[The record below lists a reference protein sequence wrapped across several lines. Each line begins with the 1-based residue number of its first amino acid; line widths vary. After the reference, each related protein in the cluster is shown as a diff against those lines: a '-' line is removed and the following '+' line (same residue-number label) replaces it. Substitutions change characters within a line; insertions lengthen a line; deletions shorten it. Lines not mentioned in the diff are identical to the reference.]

1 MGASWPSWRSWEGA
15 VQMFSELVARN
26 SRRSRREN
34 GLFFTSL
41 LISIV
46 AFYIILSLS
55 HQDVMV
61 FLQRMESSA
70 VDRLL
75 SLVPVLYGLTLFILF
90 FLVYYANRF
99 QLARRR
105 HEFGVYLM
113 LGMQRRKLF
122 GMLLAEDLRSSLI
135 ALAIGLPAA
144 LLISEVI
151 SLVTARLVGLGI
163 MGHQFTLSLSAI
175 GWTAVGFLAI
185 KLLAS
190 LILSGKIVR
199 EEIGA
204 LLTETPEGTKKQ
216 RPAAVYA
223 AALVLGTAL
232 LAGAYTFAI
241 LGYAWSGLRYMAGTI
256 ALGVAGTLL
265 LFYGLR
271 VIIDRLARRGDRAGR
286 LRVFNFR
293 QVEETVIH
301 RSGALAICSLLI
313 LAALCCFGAGVA
325 TARSS
330 RAETHTLDYTFPTD
344 SEDSSAVRD
353 TLAAHG
359 LDSAFSD
366 LFEMRIGRV
375 RTSTD
380 YQNTVKFPALQ
391 RTIDAMPV
399 SDEQQQLQYMLEAV
413 GYPHLIAL
421 SSYNH
426 LLAAAGLPEL
436 TLADNEAAV
445 YCDSEVS
452 LASRTALIN
461 RLIAEGSSI
470 TIDGAPFTLRGQVQ
484 SVSVVT
490 DRSITMSFALIVPD
504 AVFDHYTQGDY
515 DVYLDGVLAP
525 DMTEGKSLMNAIADM
540 NALLDPLGLRYESYL
555 QNLGRELFYI
565 VAASY
570 LTIYLAIIFLV
581 VANTIIGVQFLM
593 GQQKAARRYR
603 TLVRLGAEHDTLCR
617 AALFRHPLYQRTER
631 HDGND
636 DCRRCYDFAAVCG
649 RMAVH
654 GGRQAVQQ
662 PVSAGADG
670 AGTRRITHTERGR
683 RDEAHRCRGGRG
695 AHARGAGGYAAPGGL
710 RRHGGHGLC
719 GRDRAAARARP
730 RSGAAGSES
739 AEKGRHDGAAHPA
752 ADRPG
757 DAAPCPCSC

>member
-1 MGASWPSWRSWEGA
+1 
-15 VQMFSELVARN
+15 MFSELVKRN

-41 LISIV
+41 LISII

-61 FLQRMESSA
+61 FLQRMESNA
-70 VDRLL
+70 VNRLL
-75 SLVPVLYGLTLFILF
+75 TLVPVLYVMTLCILF

-113 LGMQRRKLF
+113 LGMQRRTLF
-122 GMLLAEDLRSSLI
+122 GMLLAEDLRSSVI

-144 LLISEVI
+144 VLISELI

-163 MGHQFTLSLSAI
+163 VGHRFALSLPAI
-175 GWTAVGFLAI
+175 GWTAAGFLAI

-204 LLTETPEGTKKQ
+204 LLTETPEGTKRQ

-223 AALVLGTAL
+223 AALVLGAAL

-241 LGYAWSGLRYMAGTI
+241 RGYAWSSLRYMAGTL
-256 ALGVAGTLL
+256 ALGLSGTLL

-271 VIIDRLARRGDRAGR
+271 VIIDRLARRGDRAGK

-301 RSGALAICSLLI
+301 RSGTLTISSLLI

-344 SEDSSAVRD
+344 SKSADTVRE
-353 TLAAHG
+353 TLTAHG

-366 LFEMRIGRV
+366 IFEMRIGRV

-391 RTIDAMPV
+391 RTVDAMPV
-399 SDEQQQLQYMLEAV
+399 SDERQQLQYLLEAASN
-413 GYPHLIAL
+413 PHLIAL
-421 SSYNH
+421 SGYNR
-426 LLAAAGLPEL
+426 LLTTAGLPEL
-436 TLADNEAAV
+436 ALAPDEAAV

-452 LASRTALIN
+452 SAENTALLD
-461 RLIAEGSSI
+461 RLIADGAAV
-470 TIDGAPFTLRGQVQ
+470 TIDGAPFTLVGQVQ

-490 DRSITMSFALIVPD
+490 DRSITMLFALIVPD
-504 AVFDHYTQGDY
+504 AAFDHYTQGDY
-515 DVYLDGVLAP
+515 DVYLDAVLAP
-525 DMTEGKSLMNAIADM
+525 SVTEGKSLMNAIADM
-540 NALLDPLGLRYESYL
+540 NVLLNPLGLKYESYL

-581 VANTIIGVQFLM
+581 VANTVIGVQFLM

-617 AALFRHPLYQRTER
+617 AAKAQINWYFGLPV
-631 HDGND
+631 GV
-636 DCRRCYDFAAVCG
+636 AAVSSAFG
-649 RMAVH
+649 VRALFTGMLTA
-654 GGRQAVQQ
+654 QAQRGMTDLMIT
-662 PVSAGADG
+662 AGAMILLLCVVEWIYM
-670 AGTRRITHTERGR
+670 AAVKRSSSKYLLTLMAPER
-683 RDEAHRCRGGRG
+683 E
-695 AHARGAGGYAAPGGL
+695 
-710 RRHGGHGLC
+710 
-719 GRDRAAARARP
+719 
-730 RSGAAGSES
+730 E
-739 AEKGRHDGAAHPA
+739 
-752 ADRPG
+752 
-757 DAAPCPCSC
+757 

>member
-1 MGASWPSWRSWEGA
+1 
-15 VQMFSELVARN
+15 MFSELVARN

-61 FLQRMESSA
+61 FLQRMESNA
-70 VDRLL
+70 VNRLL
-75 SLVPVLYGLTLFILF
+75 LLVPVLYGLTLFILF

-163 MGHQFTLSLSAI
+163 VGHRFTLSLSAI

-223 AALVLGTAL
+223 AALVLGIAL
-232 LAGAYTFAI
+232 LAGAYTSAI
-241 LGYAWSGLRYMAGTI
+241 RGYAWSGLRYMAGTL

-271 VIIDRLARRGDRAGR
+271 VIIDRAGK

-330 RAETHTLDYTFPTD
+330 RAEAHTLDYTFPTD
-344 SEDSSAVRD
+344 SEDSGAVRD

-359 LDSAFSD
+359 LDGAFSD

-391 RTIDAMPV
+391 RTIDTMPV
-399 SDEQQQLQYMLEAV
+399 SDERQQLQYMLEAV

-436 TLADNEAAV
+436 TLADDEAAV

-470 TIDGAPFTLRGQVQ
+470 TIDGAPFTLVGQVQ

-525 DMTEGKSLMNAIADM
+525 SMTEGKSLMNAIADM
-540 NALLDPLGLRYESYL
+540 NALLDPLGLKYESYL

-617 AALFRHPLYQRTER
+617 AAKAQINWYFGLPV
-631 HDGND
+631 GV
-636 DCRRCYDFAAVCG
+636 AAVSSLFG
-649 RMAVH
+649 VRALFSGILSASAQSGMAEMMI
-654 GGRQAVQQ
+654 A
-662 PVSAGADG
+662 AGAMILLLCVVEWLYMAAVKRSSSRYLLG
-670 AGTRRITHTERGR
+670 LMAPER
-683 RDEAHRCRGGRG
+683 E
-695 AHARGAGGYAAPGGL
+695 
-710 RRHGGHGLC
+710 
-719 GRDRAAARARP
+719 
-730 RSGAAGSES
+730 E
-739 AEKGRHDGAAHPA
+739 
-752 ADRPG
+752 
-757 DAAPCPCSC
+757 

>member
-1 MGASWPSWRSWEGA
+1 
-15 VQMFSELVARN
+15 MFSELVEHN

-41 LISIV
+41 LISII

-61 FLQRMESSA
+61 FLQRMESNA
-70 VDRLL
+70 VNRLL
-75 SLVPVLYGLTLFILF
+75 TLVPVLYGLTLFILF

-113 LGMQRRKLF
+113 LGMQRRTLF
-122 GMLLAEDLRSSLI
+122 GMLLAEDLRSSVI

-144 LLISEVI
+144 VLISELI

-163 MGHQFTLSLSAI
+163 VGHRFALSLPAI
-175 GWTAVGFLAI
+175 GWTAAGFLAI

-204 LLTETPEGTKKQ
+204 LLTETPEGTKRQ

-223 AALVLGTAL
+223 AALVLGAAL

-241 LGYAWSGLRYMAGTI
+241 LGYAWSGLRYMAGTL
-256 ALGVAGTLL
+256 ALGLSGTLL

-271 VIIDRLARRGDRAGR
+271 VIIDRLARRGDRAGK

-301 RSGALAICSLLI
+301 RSGTLAISSLLI

-344 SEDSSAVRD
+344 SKSADAVRE
-353 TLAAHG
+353 TLTAHG

-366 LFEMRIGRV
+366 IFEMRIGRV

-399 SDEQQQLQYMLEAV
+399 SDERQQLQYLLEAASN
-413 GYPHLIAL
+413 PHLIAL
-421 SSYNH
+421 SGYNR
-426 LLAAAGLPEL
+426 LLDAAGLPEL

-452 LASRTALIN
+452 SAENTALLD
-461 RLIAEGSSI
+461 RLIAEGSAI
-470 TIDGAPFTLRGQVQ
+470 TIDGAPFTLVGQVQ

-490 DRSITMSFALIVPD
+490 DRSITMLFALIVPD
-504 AVFDHYTQGDY
+504 AAFEHYTQGDY
-515 DVYLDGVLAP
+515 DVYLDAVLAP
-525 DMTEGKSLMNAIADM
+525 SVTEGKSLMNAIADM
-540 NALLDPLGLRYESYL
+540 NVLLNPLGLKYESYL

-581 VANTIIGVQFLM
+581 VANTVIGVQFLM

-617 AALFRHPLYQRTER
+617 AAKAQINWYFGLPV
-631 HDGND
+631 GV
-636 DCRRCYDFAAVCG
+636 AAVSSAFG
-649 RMAVH
+649 VRALFTGMLTA
-654 GGRQAVQQ
+654 QAQRGMTDLMIT
-662 PVSAGADG
+662 AGAMILLLCVVEWIYM
-670 AGTRRITHTERGR
+670 AAVKRSSSKYLLTLMAPER
-683 RDEAHRCRGGRG
+683 E
-695 AHARGAGGYAAPGGL
+695 
-710 RRHGGHGLC
+710 
-719 GRDRAAARARP
+719 
-730 RSGAAGSES
+730 E
-739 AEKGRHDGAAHPA
+739 
-752 ADRPG
+752 
-757 DAAPCPCSC
+757 

>member
-1 MGASWPSWRSWEGA
+1 
-15 VQMFSELVARN
+15 MFSELVKRN

-34 GLFFTSL
+34 GLFFASL
-41 LISIV
+41 LIAII

-61 FLQRMESSA
+61 FLQRMESNA
-70 VDRLL
+70 VNRLL
-75 SLVPVLYGLTLFILF
+75 TLVPVLYGLTLFILF

-113 LGMQRRKLF
+113 LGMQRRTLF
-122 GMLLAEDLRSSLI
+122 GMLLAEDLRSSVI

-144 LLISEVI
+144 VLISELI

-163 MGHQFTLSLSAI
+163 VGHRFALSLPAI
-175 GWTAVGFLAI
+175 GWTAAGFLAI

-204 LLTETPEGTKKQ
+204 LLTETPEGTKRQ

-223 AALVLGTAL
+223 AALVLGAAL

-241 LGYAWSGLRYMAGTI
+241 RGYAWSSLRYMAGTL

-271 VIIDRLARRGDRAGR
+271 VIIDRLARRGDRAGK

-344 SEDSSAVRD
+344 SKSADAVRE
-353 TLAAHG
+353 TLTAHG

-366 LFEMRIGRV
+366 IFEMRIGRV

-399 SDEQQQLQYMLEAV
+399 SDERQQLQYLLEAASN
-413 GYPHLIAL
+413 PHLIAL
-421 SSYNH
+421 SGYNR
-426 LLAAAGLPEL
+426 LLDAAGLPEL

-452 LASRTALIN
+452 SAENTALLD
-461 RLIAEGSSI
+461 RLITDGATV
-470 TIDGAPFTLRGQVQ
+470 TIDGAPFTLTGQVQ

-490 DRSITMSFALIVPD
+490 DRSITMLFALIVPD
-504 AVFDHYTQGDY
+504 AAFEHYTQGDY
-515 DVYLDGVLAP
+515 DVYLDAVLAP
-525 DMTEGKSLMNAIADM
+525 SVTEGKSLMNAIADM
-540 NALLDPLGLRYESYL
+540 NVLLNPLGLKYESYL

-581 VANTIIGVQFLM
+581 VANTVIGVQFLM

-617 AALFRHPLYQRTER
+617 AAKAQINWYFGLPV
-631 HDGND
+631 GV
-636 DCRRCYDFAAVCG
+636 AAVSSAFG
-649 RMAVH
+649 VRALFTGMLTA
-654 GGRQAVQQ
+654 QAQRGMTDLMIT
-662 PVSAGADG
+662 AGAMILLLCVVEWIYM
-670 AGTRRITHTERGR
+670 AAVKRSSSKYLLTLMAPER
-683 RDEAHRCRGGRG
+683 E
-695 AHARGAGGYAAPGGL
+695 
-710 RRHGGHGLC
+710 
-719 GRDRAAARARP
+719 
-730 RSGAAGSES
+730 E
-739 AEKGRHDGAAHPA
+739 
-752 ADRPG
+752 
-757 DAAPCPCSC
+757 

>member
-1 MGASWPSWRSWEGA
+1 
-15 VQMFSELVARN
+15 MFSELVARN

-34 GLFFTSL
+34 GLFFASL

-55 HQDVMV
+55 HQDVIV
-61 FLQRMESSA
+61 FLKTMESDA
-70 VDRLL
+70 VNRLL
-75 SLVPVLYGLTLFILF
+75 TLVPALYAVTLCILF

-122 GMLLAEDLRSSLI
+122 GMLLAEDLHSSLI

-163 MGHQFTLSLSAI
+163 VGHRFTLSLSAI
-175 GWTAVGFLAI
+175 VWTAVGFLAI

-223 AALVLGTAL
+223 IALVLGIAL
-232 LAGAYTFAI
+232 LAAAYTLAI
-241 LGYAWSGLRYMAGTI
+241 RGLAWSALRYMALTI
-256 ALGVAGTLL
+256 VLGVAGTLL

-271 VIIDRLARRGDRAGR
+271 VIIDRLARRGDRSGK
-286 LRVFNFR
+286 LQVFNFR

-301 RSGALAICSLLI
+301 RSGTLAICSLLI

-330 RAETHTLDYTFPTD
+330 RAETHVLDYTFPTN
-344 SEDSSAVRD
+344 SQSADEVRQ
-353 TLAAHG
+353 TLTARG
-359 LDSAFSD
+359 LDGAFSD

-375 RTSTD
+375 RTTED
-380 YQNTVKFPALQ
+380 HDHGHAVRYEALE
-391 RTIDAMPV
+391 RAADTLPDA
-399 SDEQQQLQYMLEAV
+399 DERQQLQYMLEAV

-421 SSYNH
+421 SSYNR

-436 TLADNEAAV
+436 SLADDEAAV

-452 LASRTALIN
+452 TASHTSLLN
-461 RLIAEGSSI
+461 RLIAESSAI

-525 DMTEGKSLMNAIADM
+525 SMTEGKSLMNAIADM
-540 NALLDPLGLRYESYL
+540 NALLDPLGLKYESYL
-555 QNLGRELFYI
+555 QNFGRELFYI

-593 GQQKAARRYR
+593 GQQRAERRYR

-617 AALFRHPLYQRTER
+617 AAKTQINWYFGLPV
-631 HDGND
+631 GV
-636 DCRRCYDFAAVCG
+636 AAVSSVFG
-649 RMAVH
+649 VRALFTGMLTA
-654 GGRQAVQQ
+654 QAQRGMTEMMIA
-662 PVSAGADG
+662 AGAMILLLCVVEWLYMAAVKRSSSRYLLG
-670 AGTRRITHTERGR
+670 LMAPER
-683 RDEAHRCRGGRG
+683 E
-695 AHARGAGGYAAPGGL
+695 
-710 RRHGGHGLC
+710 
-719 GRDRAAARARP
+719 
-730 RSGAAGSES
+730 E
-739 AEKGRHDGAAHPA
+739 
-752 ADRPG
+752 
-757 DAAPCPCSC
+757 

>member
-1 MGASWPSWRSWEGA
+1 MGASWPSWRSWEGG
-15 VQMFSELVARN
+15 VRMFSELVARN

-41 LISIV
+41 VISII

-55 HQDVMV
+55 HQDVMM

-163 MGHQFTLSLSAI
+163 VGHQFTLSLSAI

-325 TARSS
+325 TARTS

-344 SEDSSAVRD
+344 SKSADTVRE
-353 TLAAHG
+353 TLTAHG

-391 RTIDAMPV
+391 RSIDAMPV
-399 SDEQQQLQYMLEAV
+399 SDEQQQLQYVLEAV
-413 GYPHLIAL
+413 GCPYLIAL
-421 SSYNH
+421 SSYNR
-426 LLAAAGLPEL
+426 LLTTAGLPEL

-452 LASRTALIN
+452 QASRTALIN

-525 DMTEGKSLMNAIADM
+525 SMTEGKSLMNAIADM
-540 NALLDPLGLRYESYL
+540 NALLDPLGLKYESYL

-617 AALFRHPLYQRTER
+617 AAKTQINWYFGLPV
-631 HDGND
+631 GV
-636 DCRRCYDFAAVCG
+636 AAVSSLFG
-649 RMAVH
+649 VRALFTGMLTV
-654 GGRQAVQQ
+654 QAQRGMTEMMIA
-662 PVSAGADG
+662 AGAMILLLCVVEWLYMAAVKRSSSRYLLG
-670 AGTRRITHTERGR
+670 LMAPER
-683 RDEAHRCRGGRG
+683 E
-695 AHARGAGGYAAPGGL
+695 
-710 RRHGGHGLC
+710 
-719 GRDRAAARARP
+719 
-730 RSGAAGSES
+730 E
-739 AEKGRHDGAAHPA
+739 
-752 ADRPG
+752 
-757 DAAPCPCSC
+757 

>member
-1 MGASWPSWRSWEGA
+1 
-15 VQMFSELVARN
+15 MFSELVKRN

-41 LISIV
+41 LIAII

-61 FLQRMESSA
+61 FLQRMESNA
-70 VDRLL
+70 VNRLL
-75 SLVPVLYGLTLFILF
+75 TLVPVLYGLTLFILF

-144 LLISEVI
+144 VLISEVI

-163 MGHQFTLSLSAI
+163 VGHRFALSLPAI

-223 AALVLGTAL
+223 AALVLGIAL
-232 LAGAYTFAI
+232 LAGAYTSAI
-241 LGYAWSGLRYMAGTI
+241 RGYAWSGLRYMAGTLT
-256 ALGVAGTLL
+256 LGVAGTLL

-271 VIIDRLARRGDRAGR
+271 VIIDRLARRGGAGR

-301 RSGALAICSLLI
+301 RSGTLAISSLLI
-313 LAALCCFGAGVA
+313 LAALCCFGVGVA

-344 SEDSSAVRD
+344 SKSAVEPVRRQRF
-353 TLAAHG
+353 AHG
-359 LDSAFSD
+359 VGAFSD
-366 LFEMRIGRV
+366 IFEMRIGRV

-391 RTIDAMPV
+391 RTIDAMPA
-399 SDEQQQLQYMLEAV
+399 SDERQQLQYLLEAV

-421 SSYNH
+421 SGYNR

-436 TLADNEAAV
+436 TLADDEAAV

-461 RLIAEGSSI
+461 RLIAEDSAI
-470 TIDGAPFTLRGQVQ
+470 TIDGAPFTLVGQVQ

-490 DRSITMSFALIVPD
+490 DRSITMLFALIVPD
-504 AVFDHYTQGDY
+504 AAFEHYTQGDY
-515 DVYLDGVLAP
+515 DVYLDAVLAP
-525 DMTEGKSLMNAIADM
+525 SMTEGKSLMNAIADM
-540 NALLDPLGLRYESYL
+540 NGQLDPLGLEYESYL

-593 GQQKAARRYR
+593 GQQRAARRYR

-617 AALFRHPLYQRTER
+617 AAKAQINWYFGLPV
-631 HDGND
+631 GV
-636 DCRRCYDFAAVCG
+636 AAVSSLFG
-649 RMAVH
+649 VRALFSGILSASAQSGMTEMMIA
-654 GGRQAVQQ
+654 
-662 PVSAGADG
+662 AGAMILLLCVVEWIYM
-670 AGTRRITHTERGR
+670 AAVKRSSSKYLLTLMAPER
-683 RDEAHRCRGGRG
+683 E
-695 AHARGAGGYAAPGGL
+695 
-710 RRHGGHGLC
+710 
-719 GRDRAAARARP
+719 
-730 RSGAAGSES
+730 E
-739 AEKGRHDGAAHPA
+739 
-752 ADRPG
+752 
-757 DAAPCPCSC
+757 

>member
-1 MGASWPSWRSWEGA
+1 
-15 VQMFSELVARN
+15 MFSELVARN

-41 LISIV
+41 VISII

-144 LLISEVI
+144 LLILEVI

-163 MGHQFTLSLSAI
+163 VGHRFTLSLSAI

-223 AALVLGTAL
+223 AALVLSIAL
-232 LAGAYTFAI
+232 LAAAYALAI
-241 LGYAWSGLRYMAGTI
+241 GGLAWSDLRCMAGTI

-271 VIIDRLARRGDRAGR
+271 VIIGWLARRGDRAGR

-330 RAETHTLDYTFPTD
+330 RAETHTLDPTD

-359 LDSAFSD
+359 LDGAFSD

-413 GYPHLIAL
+413 GYPYLIAL
-421 SSYNH
+421 SSYNR
-426 LLAAAGLPEL
+426 LLTTAGLPEL

-525 DMTEGKSLMNAIADM
+525 SMTEGKSLMNAIADM
-540 NALLDPLGLRYESYL
+540 NALLDPLGLKYESYL

-570 LTIYLAIIFLV
+570 LTIYLAVIFLV

-617 AALFRHPLYQRTER
+617 AAKTQINWYFGLPV
-631 HDGND
+631 GV
-636 DCRRCYDFAAVCG
+636 AAVSSVFG
-649 RMAVH
+649 VRALFSGILSTSAQSGMTEMMIA
-654 GGRQAVQQ
+654 
-662 PVSAGADG
+662 AGAMILLLCVVEWLYMAAVKRSSSRYLLG
-670 AGTRRITHTERGR
+670 LMAPER
-683 RDEAHRCRGGRG
+683 E
-695 AHARGAGGYAAPGGL
+695 
-710 RRHGGHGLC
+710 
-719 GRDRAAARARP
+719 
-730 RSGAAGSES
+730 E
-739 AEKGRHDGAAHPA
+739 
-752 ADRPG
+752 
-757 DAAPCPCSC
+757 

>member
-1 MGASWPSWRSWEGA
+1 
-15 VQMFSELVARN
+15 MFSELVKRN

-34 GLFFTSL
+34 GLFFASL
-41 LISIV
+41 LIAII

-55 HQDVMV
+55 HQDVIV
-61 FLQRMESSA
+61 FLKTMESDA
-70 VDRLL
+70 VNRLL
-75 SLVPVLYGLTLFILF
+75 TLVPVLYGLTLFILF

-99 QLARRR
+99 QLARR

-144 LLISEVI
+144 VLISELI

-163 MGHQFTLSLSAI
+163 VGHQFTLSLSAI

-199 EEIGA
+199 QEIGA

-223 AALVLGTAL
+223 AALVLGAAL

-241 LGYAWSGLRYMAGTI
+241 LGYAWSSLRYMANTI

-271 VIIDRLARRGDRAGR
+271 VIIDRLARRGDRAGK

-301 RSGALAICSLLI
+301 RSGTLAISSLLI

-330 RAETHTLDYTFPTD
+330 RAETHTLDYTFRSD
-344 SEDSSAVRD
+344 GQSLDDLRR
-353 TLAAHG
+353 TLAAGG

-366 LFEMRIGRV
+366 IFEMRIGRV

-391 RTIDAMPV
+391 RTIDAMPA
-399 SDEQQQLQYMLEAV
+399 SDEQQQLQYLLEAV

-421 SSYNH
+421 SSYNR
-426 LLAAAGLPEL
+426 LLDAAGLPEL
-436 TLADNEAAV
+436 TLAPDEAAV

-452 LASRTALIN
+452 SAENTALLD
-461 RLIAEGSSI
+461 RLITDGAAV
-470 TIDGAPFTLRGQVQ
+470 TIDGAPFTLTGQVQ

-490 DRSITMSFALIVPD
+490 DRSITISFALIVPD
-504 AVFDHYTQGDY
+504 AAFDRYTQGDY
-515 DVYLDGVLAP
+515 DVYLNAVLAP
-525 DMTEGKSLMNAIADM
+525 SATEGKSLMRAIADM
-540 NALLDPLGLRYESYL
+540 NEQLDPLGLEYESYL

-581 VANTIIGVQFLM
+581 VANTVIGVQFLM

-617 AALFRHPLYQRTER
+617 AAKAQINWYFGLPV
-631 HDGND
+631 GV
-636 DCRRCYDFAAVCG
+636 AAVSSLFG
-649 RMAVH
+649 VRALFSGILSASAQSGMTEMMIA
-654 GGRQAVQQ
+654 
-662 PVSAGADG
+662 AGAMILLLCVVEWIYM
-670 AGTRRITHTERGR
+670 AAVKRSSSKYLLTLMAPER
-683 RDEAHRCRGGRG
+683 E
-695 AHARGAGGYAAPGGL
+695 
-710 RRHGGHGLC
+710 
-719 GRDRAAARARP
+719 
-730 RSGAAGSES
+730 E
-739 AEKGRHDGAAHPA
+739 
-752 ADRPG
+752 
-757 DAAPCPCSC
+757 

>member
-1 MGASWPSWRSWEGA
+1 
-15 VQMFSELVARN
+15 MFSELVKRN

-34 GLFFTSL
+34 GLFFASL
-41 LISIV
+41 LIAII

-61 FLQRMESSA
+61 FLKTMESNA
-70 VDRLL
+70 VNRLL
-75 SLVPVLYGLTLFILF
+75 TLVPVLYVMTLCILF

-113 LGMQRRKLF
+113 LGMQRRTLF

-144 LLISEVI
+144 VLVSELI

-163 MGHQFTLSLSAI
+163 VGHRFALSLPAI

-204 LLTETPEGTKKQ
+204 LLTETPEGTKRQ

-223 AALVLGTAL
+223 AALVLGIAL

-241 LGYAWSGLRYMAGTI
+241 RGYAWSGLRYMAGTL

-271 VIIDRLARRGDRAGR
+271 VIIDRLARRGDRAGK

-301 RSGALAICSLLI
+301 RSGTLAISSLLI

-330 RAETHTLDYTFPTD
+330 RTETHTLDYTFRSDGQSPD
-344 SEDSSAVRD
+344 DLRR
-353 TLAAHG
+353 TLAAGG

-366 LFEMRIGRV
+366 IFEMRIGRV

-380 YQNTVKFPALQ
+380 YQNAVKFPALQ
-391 RTIDAMPV
+391 RTIDAMPA
-399 SDEQQQLQYMLEAV
+399 SDERQQLQYLLDTV

-436 TLADNEAAV
+436 TLASDEAAV

-452 LASRTALIN
+452 SAENTALLD
-461 RLIAEGSSI
+461 RLIA
-470 TIDGAPFTLRGQVQ
+470 DGAPFTLTGQVQ
-484 SVSVVT
+484 AVSVVT

-504 AVFDHYTQGDY
+504 AAFNHYTQGDY
-515 DVYLDGVLAP
+515 DVYLDAVLAP
-525 DMTEGKSLMNAIADM
+525 SVTEGKSLMRAIADM
-540 NALLDPLGLRYESYL
+540 NAQLNPLGLEYESYL

-581 VANTIIGVQFLM
+581 VANTVIGVQFLM

-617 AALFRHPLYQRTER
+617 AAKTQINWYFGLPV
-631 HDGND
+631 GV
-636 DCRRCYDFAAVCG
+636 AAVSSAFG
-649 RMAVH
+649 VRALFTGMLTA
-654 GGRQAVQQ
+654 QAQRGMTDLMIT
-662 PVSAGADG
+662 AGAMILLLCVVEWIYM
-670 AGTRRITHTERGR
+670 AAVKRSSSKYLLTLMAPER
-683 RDEAHRCRGGRG
+683 E
-695 AHARGAGGYAAPGGL
+695 
-710 RRHGGHGLC
+710 
-719 GRDRAAARARP
+719 
-730 RSGAAGSES
+730 E
-739 AEKGRHDGAAHPA
+739 
-752 ADRPG
+752 
-757 DAAPCPCSC
+757 

>member
-1 MGASWPSWRSWEGA
+1 
-15 VQMFSELVARN
+15 MFSELVARN

-75 SLVPVLYGLTLFILF
+75 SFILI

-163 MGHQFTLSLSAI
+163 MGHRFTLSLSAI
-175 GWTAVGFLAI
+175 GWTAVGFLLI

-223 AALVLGTAL
+223 AALVLGVAL

-241 LGYAWSGLRYMAGTI
+241 LGYAWSGLRYMAGTL

-271 VIIDRLARRGDRAGR
+271 VIIDRLARRGDRAGK
-286 LRVFNFR
+286 LQVFNFR

-344 SEDSSAVRD
+344 SEDSGAVRD

-359 LDSAFSD
+359 LDGAFSD

-375 RTSTD
+375 RTSAD

-413 GYPHLIAL
+413 GYPYLIAL
-421 SSYNH
+421 SSYNR
-426 LLAAAGLPEL
+426 LLTTAGLPEL
-436 TLADNEAAV
+436 TLADNETAV

-452 LASRTALIN
+452 LASCTALIN

-470 TIDGAPFTLRGQVQ
+470 TIDGAPFTLTGQ
-484 SVSVVT
+484 VSVVT

-515 DVYLDGVLAP
+515 DVYLDAVLAP

-540 NALLDPLGLRYESYL
+540 NALLDPLGLKYESYL

-603 TLVRLGAEHDTLCR
+603 TLVRLGAEHGTLCR
-617 AALFRHPLYQRTER
+617 AARAQINWYFGLPV
-631 HDGND
+631 GV
-636 DCRRCYDFAAVCG
+636 AAVSSLFG
-649 RMAVH
+649 VRALFSGILSTSAQNGMTEMMIA
-654 GGRQAVQQ
+654 
-662 PVSAGADG
+662 AGAMILLLCMVEWLYMAAVKRSSSRYLLG
-670 AGTRRITHTERGR
+670 LMAPER
-683 RDEAHRCRGGRG
+683 E
-695 AHARGAGGYAAPGGL
+695 
-710 RRHGGHGLC
+710 
-719 GRDRAAARARP
+719 
-730 RSGAAGSES
+730 E
-739 AEKGRHDGAAHPA
+739 
-752 ADRPG
+752 
-757 DAAPCPCSC
+757 

>member
-1 MGASWPSWRSWEGA
+1 
-15 VQMFSELVARN
+15 MFSELVARN

-144 LLISEVI
+144 VLISELI

-163 MGHQFTLSLSAI
+163 VGHQFTLSLSAI

-199 EEIGA
+199 QEIGA
-204 LLTETPEGTKKQ
+204 LLTQAPEGTKKQ

-223 AALVLGTAL
+223 AALVLGIAL
-232 LAGAYTFAI
+232 LAAAYALAI
-241 LGYAWSGLRYMAGTI
+241 GGLAWSDLRCMAGTI

-271 VIIDRLARRGDRAGR
+271 FGIGWLARRGGAGR

-301 RSGALAICSLLI
+301 RSGTLAISSLLI

-359 LDSAFSD
+359 LDGAFSD

-399 SDEQQQLQYMLEAV
+399 SDERQQLQYLLETV
-413 GYPHLIAL
+413 SYPHLIAL
-421 SSYNH
+421 SSYNR
-426 LLAAAGLPEL
+426 LLDAAGLPEL

-452 LASRTALIN
+452 SAENTALLD

-470 TIDGAPFTLRGQVQ
+470 TIDGAPFTLTGQVQ

-525 DMTEGKSLMNAIADM
+525 DMTKGKSLMNAIEDM
-540 NALLDPLGLRYESYL
+540 NALLDPLGLKYESYL

-617 AALFRHPLYQRTER
+617 AAKVQINWYFGLPV
-631 HDGND
+631 GV
-636 DCRRCYDFAAVCG
+636 AAVSSLFG
-649 RMAVH
+649 VRALFSGILSASAQNGMTEMMIA
-654 GGRQAVQQ
+654 
-662 PVSAGADG
+662 AGAMILLLCVVEWLYMAAVKRSSSRYLLG
-670 AGTRRITHTERGR
+670 LMAPER
-683 RDEAHRCRGGRG
+683 E
-695 AHARGAGGYAAPGGL
+695 
-710 RRHGGHGLC
+710 
-719 GRDRAAARARP
+719 
-730 RSGAAGSES
+730 E
-739 AEKGRHDGAAHPA
+739 
-752 ADRPG
+752 
-757 DAAPCPCSC
+757 

>member
-1 MGASWPSWRSWEGA
+1 
-15 VQMFSELVARN
+15 MFSELVKRN

-34 GLFFTSL
+34 GLFFASL
-41 LISIV
+41 LIAII

-55 HQDVMV
+55 HQDVIV
-61 FLQRMESSA
+61 FLKTMESDA
-70 VDRLL
+70 VNRLL
-75 SLVPVLYGLTLFILF
+75 TLVPVLYGLTLFILF

-144 LLISEVI
+144 VLISELI

-163 MGHQFTLSLSAI
+163 VGHQFTLSLSAI

-199 EEIGA
+199 QEIGA

-223 AALVLGTAL
+223 AALVLGAAL

-241 LGYAWSGLRYMAGTI
+241 LGYAWSSLRYMANTI

-271 VIIDRLARRGDRAGR
+271 VIIDRLARRGDRAGK

-301 RSGALAICSLLI
+301 RSGTLAISSLLI
-313 LAALCCFGAGVA
+313 LAALCCFGVGVA

-330 RAETHTLDYTFPTD
+330 RAETHTLDYTFRSD
-344 SEDSSAVRD
+344 GQSLDDLRR
-353 TLAAHG
+353 TLAAGG

-366 LFEMRIGRV
+366 IFEMRIGRV

-391 RTIDAMPV
+391 RTIDAMPA
-399 SDEQQQLQYMLEAV
+399 SDEQQQLQYLLEAV

-421 SSYNH
+421 SSYNR
-426 LLAAAGLPEL
+426 LLDAAGLPEL
-436 TLADNEAAV
+436 TLAPDEAAV

-452 LASRTALIN
+452 SAENTALLD
-461 RLIAEGSSI
+461 RLITDGAAV
-470 TIDGAPFTLRGQVQ
+470 TIDGAPFTLTGQVQ

-490 DRSITMSFALIVPD
+490 DRSITISFALIVPD
-504 AVFDHYTQGDY
+504 AAFDRYTQGDY
-515 DVYLDGVLAP
+515 DVYLNAVLAP
-525 DMTEGKSLMNAIADM
+525 SATEGKSLMRAIADM
-540 NALLDPLGLRYESYL
+540 NEQLDPLGLEYESYL

-581 VANTIIGVQFLM
+581 VANTVIGVQFLM

-617 AALFRHPLYQRTER
+617 AAKAQINWYFGLPV
-631 HDGND
+631 GV
-636 DCRRCYDFAAVCG
+636 AAVSSLFG
-649 RMAVH
+649 VRALFSGILSASAQSGMTEMMIA
-654 GGRQAVQQ
+654 
-662 PVSAGADG
+662 AGAMILLLCVVEWIYM
-670 AGTRRITHTERGR
+670 AAVKRSSSKYLLTLMAPER
-683 RDEAHRCRGGRG
+683 E
-695 AHARGAGGYAAPGGL
+695 
-710 RRHGGHGLC
+710 
-719 GRDRAAARARP
+719 
-730 RSGAAGSES
+730 E
-739 AEKGRHDGAAHPA
+739 
-752 ADRPG
+752 
-757 DAAPCPCSC
+757 

>member
-1 MGASWPSWRSWEGA
+1 
-15 VQMFSELVARN
+15 MFSELVKRN

-41 LISIV
+41 LISII

-61 FLQRMESSA
+61 FLQRMESDA
-70 VDRLL
+70 VNRLL
-75 SLVPVLYGLTLFILF
+75 TLVPVLYGLTLFILF

-113 LGMQRRKLF
+113 LGMQRRTLF
-122 GMLLAEDLRSSLI
+122 GMLLAEDLRSSVI

-163 MGHQFTLSLSAI
+163 VGHRFALSLPAI
-175 GWTAVGFLAI
+175 GWTAAGFLAI

-204 LLTETPEGTKKQ
+204 LLTETPEGTKRQ
-216 RPAAVYA
+216 RPAAVY
-223 AALVLGTAL
+223 VLGIAL

-241 LGYAWSGLRYMAGTI
+241 RGYAWSGLRYMAGTL
-256 ALGVAGTLL
+256 ALGLSGTLL

-271 VIIDRLARRGDRAGR
+271 VIIDRLARRGDRAGK

-344 SEDSSAVRD
+344 SKSADAVRE
-353 TLAAHG
+353 TLTAHG

-366 LFEMRIGRV
+366 IFEMRIGRV

-391 RTIDAMPV
+391 RTIDAMPA
-399 SDEQQQLQYMLEAV
+399 SDERQQLQYLLEAASN
-413 GYPHLIAL
+413 PHLIAL
-421 SSYNH
+421 SGYNR
-426 LLAAAGLPEL
+426 LLTTAGLPEL

-452 LASRTALIN
+452 SAENTALLD
-461 RLIAEGSSI
+461 RLIAEDSAI
-470 TIDGAPFTLRGQVQ
+470 TIDGAPFTLVGQVQ

-504 AVFDHYTQGDY
+504 AAFDHYTQGDY
-515 DVYLDGVLAP
+515 DVYLDAVLAP
-525 DMTEGKSLMNAIADM
+525 SVTEGKRLMNAIADM
-540 NALLDPLGLRYESYL
+540 NVLLNPLGLKYESYL

-581 VANTIIGVQFLM
+581 VANTVIGVQFLM

-617 AALFRHPLYQRTER
+617 AAKAQINWYFGLPV
-631 HDGND
+631 GV
-636 DCRRCYDFAAVCG
+636 AAVSSAFG
-649 RMAVH
+649 VRALFTGMLTA
-654 GGRQAVQQ
+654 QAQRGMTDLMIT
-662 PVSAGADG
+662 AGAMILLLCVVEWIYM
-670 AGTRRITHTERGR
+670 AAVKRSSSKYLLTLMAPER
-683 RDEAHRCRGGRG
+683 E
-695 AHARGAGGYAAPGGL
+695 
-710 RRHGGHGLC
+710 
-719 GRDRAAARARP
+719 
-730 RSGAAGSES
+730 E
-739 AEKGRHDGAAHPA
+739 
-752 ADRPG
+752 
-757 DAAPCPCSC
+757 

>member
-1 MGASWPSWRSWEGA
+1 
-15 VQMFSELVARN
+15 MFSELVKRN

-34 GLFFTSL
+34 GLFFASL
-41 LISIV
+41 LIAII

-55 HQDVMV
+55 HQDVIV
-61 FLQRMESSA
+61 FLKTMESDA
-70 VDRLL
+70 VNRLL
-75 SLVPVLYGLTLFILF
+75 TLVPVLYGLTLFILF

-135 ALAIGLPAA
+135 ALVIGLPAA
-144 LLISEVI
+144 VLISEVI

-163 MGHQFTLSLSAI
+163 VGHQFTLSLSAI

-199 EEIGA
+199 QEIGA

-223 AALVLGTAL
+223 AALVLGAAL

-241 LGYAWSGLRYMAGTI
+241 RGYAWSSLRYMAGTI

-271 VIIDRLARRGDRAGR
+271 VIIDRLARRGDRAGK

-301 RSGALAICSLLI
+301 RSGTLAISSLLI

-330 RAETHTLDYTFPTD
+330 RAETHTLDYTFRSD
-344 SEDSSAVRD
+344 GQSLDDLRR
-353 TLAAHG
+353 TLAAGG

-366 LFEMRIGRV
+366 IFEMRIGRV
-375 RTSTD
+375 RTSMD
-380 YQNTVKFPALQ
+380 YQNTVKSPALQ
-391 RTIDAMPV
+391 RTVDALPA
-399 SDEQQQLQYMLEAV
+399 SDERQQLQYLLETV
-413 GYPHLIAL
+413 SYPHLIAL
-421 SSYNH
+421 SSYNR
-426 LLAAAGLPEL
+426 LLTAAGLPEL

-452 LASRTALIN
+452 SAENTALLD
-461 RLIAEGSSI
+461 RLITDGAAV
-470 TIDGAPFTLRGQVQ
+470 TIDGAPFTLTGQVQ

-490 DRSITMSFALIVPD
+490 DRSITISFALIVPD
-504 AVFDHYTQGDY
+504 AAFDHYTQGDY
-515 DVYLDGVLAP
+515 DVYLNAVLAP
-525 DMTEGKSLMNAIADM
+525 SATEGKSLMRAIADM
-540 NALLDPLGLRYESYL
+540 NGQLDPLGLEYESYL

-581 VANTIIGVQFLM
+581 VANTVIGVQFLM

-617 AALFRHPLYQRTER
+617 AAKTQINWYFGLPV
-631 HDGND
+631 GV
-636 DCRRCYDFAAVCG
+636 AAVSSVFG
-649 RMAVH
+649 VRALFTGMLTA
-654 GGRQAVQQ
+654 QAQRGMTDLMIT
-662 PVSAGADG
+662 AGAMILLLCVVEWIYM
-670 AGTRRITHTERGR
+670 AAVKRSSSKYLLTLMAPER
-683 RDEAHRCRGGRG
+683 E
-695 AHARGAGGYAAPGGL
+695 
-710 RRHGGHGLC
+710 
-719 GRDRAAARARP
+719 
-730 RSGAAGSES
+730 E
-739 AEKGRHDGAAHPA
+739 
-752 ADRPG
+752 
-757 DAAPCPCSC
+757 

>member
-1 MGASWPSWRSWEGA
+1 
-15 VQMFSELVARN
+15 MFSELVKRN

-41 LISIV
+41 LIAII

-61 FLQRMESSA
+61 FLKTMESDA
-70 VDRLL
+70 VNRLL
-75 SLVPVLYGLTLFILF
+75 TLVPALYVMTLCILF

-113 LGMQRRKLF
+113 LGMQRRTLF
-122 GMLLAEDLRSSLI
+122 GMLLAEDLRSSVI

-144 LLISEVI
+144 VLISELI

-163 MGHQFTLSLSAI
+163 VGHRFALSLPAI
-175 GWTAVGFLAI
+175 GWTAAGFLAI

-204 LLTETPEGTKKQ
+204 LLTETPEGTKRQ

-223 AALVLGTAL
+223 AALVLGAAL

-241 LGYAWSGLRYMAGTI
+241 RGYAWSSLRYMAGTL
-256 ALGVAGTLL
+256 ALGLSGTLL

-271 VIIDRLARRGDRAGR
+271 VIIDRLARRGDRAGK

-301 RSGALAICSLLI
+301 RSGTLAISSLLI

-330 RAETHTLDYTFPTD
+330 RAETHTLDYTFPTN
-344 SEDSSAVRD
+344 SQSADEVRQ
-353 TLAAHG
+353 TLAARG
-359 LDSAFSD
+359 LDGAFSD

-391 RTIDAMPV
+391 RTVDALPV
-399 SDEQQQLQYMLEAV
+399 SDERQQLQYLLEAASN
-413 GYPHLIAL
+413 PHLIAL
-421 SSYNH
+421 SGYNR
-426 LLAAAGLPEL
+426 LLTAAGLPEL
-436 TLADNEAAV
+436 TLASDEAAV

-452 LASRTALIN
+452 SAENTALLD
-461 RLIAEGSSI
+461 RLITDGAAI

-484 SVSVVT
+484 AVSVVT
-490 DRSITMSFALIVPD
+490 DRSITMLFALIVPD
-504 AVFDHYTQGDY
+504 AAFEHYTQGDY

-525 DMTEGKSLMNAIADM
+525 SMTEGKSLMNAIADM
-540 NALLDPLGLRYESYL
+540 NALLNPLGLKYESYL

-617 AALFRHPLYQRTER
+617 AAKTQINWYFGLPV
-631 HDGND
+631 GV
-636 DCRRCYDFAAVCG
+636 AAVSSAFG
-649 RMAVH
+649 VRALFTGMLTA
-654 GGRQAVQQ
+654 QAQR
-662 PVSAGADG
+662 GMTDLMIT
-670 AGTRRITHTERGR
+670 AGTMILLLCVVEWIYMAAVKRSSSKYLLTLMAPER
-683 RDEAHRCRGGRG
+683 E
-695 AHARGAGGYAAPGGL
+695 
-710 RRHGGHGLC
+710 
-719 GRDRAAARARP
+719 
-730 RSGAAGSES
+730 E
-739 AEKGRHDGAAHPA
+739 
-752 ADRPG
+752 
-757 DAAPCPCSC
+757 

>member
-1 MGASWPSWRSWEGA
+1 
-15 VQMFSELVARN
+15 MFSELVKRN

-34 GLFFTSL
+34 GLFFASL
-41 LISIV
+41 LIAII

-55 HQDVMV
+55 HQDVIV
-61 FLQRMESSA
+61 FLKTMESDA
-70 VDRLL
+70 VNRLL
-75 SLVPVLYGLTLFILF
+75 TLVPVLYGLTLFILF

-105 HEFGVYLM
+105 HEFGVYFM

-144 LLISEVI
+144 VLISELI

-163 MGHQFTLSLSAI
+163 VGHQFTLSLSAI

-199 EEIGA
+199 QEIGA

-223 AALVLGTAL
+223 AALVLGAAL

-241 LGYAWSGLRYMAGTI
+241 LGYAWSSLRYMANTI

-271 VIIDRLARRGDRAGR
+271 VIIDRLARRGDRAGK

-301 RSGALAICSLLI
+301 RSGTLAISSLLI

-330 RAETHTLDYTFPTD
+330 RAETHTLDYTFRSD
-344 SEDSSAVRD
+344 GQSLDDLRR
-353 TLAAHG
+353 TLAAGG

-366 LFEMRIGRV
+366 IFEMRIGRV

-391 RTIDAMPV
+391 RTIDAMPA
-399 SDEQQQLQYMLEAV
+399 SDEQQQLQYLLEAV

-421 SSYNH
+421 SSYNR
-426 LLAAAGLPEL
+426 LLDAAGLPEL
-436 TLADNEAAV
+436 TLAPDEAAV

-452 LASRTALIN
+452 SAENTALLD
-461 RLIAEGSSI
+461 RLITDGAAV
-470 TIDGAPFTLRGQVQ
+470 TIDGAPFTLTGQVQ

-490 DRSITMSFALIVPD
+490 DRSITISFALIVPD
-504 AVFDHYTQGDY
+504 AAFDRYTQGDY
-515 DVYLDGVLAP
+515 DVYLNAVLAP
-525 DMTEGKSLMNAIADM
+525 SATEGKSLMRAIADM
-540 NALLDPLGLRYESYL
+540 NEQLDPLGLEYESYL
-555 QNLGRELFYI
+555 QSLGRELFYI

-581 VANTIIGVQFLM
+581 VANTVIGVQFLM

-617 AALFRHPLYQRTER
+617 AAKAQINWYFGLPV
-631 HDGND
+631 GV
-636 DCRRCYDFAAVCG
+636 AAVSSLFG
-649 RMAVH
+649 VRALFSGILSASAQSGMTEMMIA
-654 GGRQAVQQ
+654 
-662 PVSAGADG
+662 AGAMILLLCVVEWIYM
-670 AGTRRITHTERGR
+670 AAVKRSSSKYLLTLMAPER
-683 RDEAHRCRGGRG
+683 E
-695 AHARGAGGYAAPGGL
+695 
-710 RRHGGHGLC
+710 
-719 GRDRAAARARP
+719 
-730 RSGAAGSES
+730 E
-739 AEKGRHDGAAHPA
+739 
-752 ADRPG
+752 
-757 DAAPCPCSC
+757 

>member
-1 MGASWPSWRSWEGA
+1 
-15 VQMFSELVARN
+15 MFSELVKRN

-41 LISIV
+41 LISII

-61 FLQRMESSA
+61 FLQRMESDA
-70 VDRLL
+70 VNRLL
-75 SLVPVLYGLTLFILF
+75 TLVPVLYGLTLFILF

-144 LLISEVI
+144 VLISEVI

-163 MGHQFTLSLSAI
+163 VGHRFALSLPAI

-216 RPAAVYA
+216 RPAVVYA
-223 AALVLGTAL
+223 
-232 LAGAYTFAI
+232 
-241 LGYAWSGLRYMAGTI
+241 
-256 ALGVAGTLL
+256 LL

-271 VIIDRLARRGDRAGR
+271 VIIDRLALRGGAGR

-301 RSGALAICSLLI
+301 RSGTLAISSLLI

-344 SEDSSAVRD
+344 SKSADAVRE
-353 TLAAHG
+353 TLTAHG

-380 YQNTVKFPALQ
+380 YQNTVEFPALQ

-399 SDEQQQLQYMLEAV
+399 SDERQQLQYMLEAV

-421 SSYNH
+421 SGYNR

-436 TLADNEAAV
+436 TLAPDEAAV

-452 LASRTALIN
+452 SAENTALLD
-461 RLIAEGSSI
+461 RLITDGAAV
-470 TIDGAPFTLRGQVQ
+470 TIDGAPFTLTGQVQ

-490 DRSITMSFALIVPD
+490 DRSITISFALIVPD

-515 DVYLDGVLAP
+515 DIYLDAVLAP
-525 DMTEGKSLMNAIADM
+525 SVTEGKSLMRAIADM
-540 NALLDPLGLRYESYL
+540 NEQLDPLGLEYESYL

-617 AALFRHPLYQRTER
+617 AAKAQINWYFGLPV
-631 HDGND
+631 GV
-636 DCRRCYDFAAVCG
+636 AAVSSLFG
-649 RMAVH
+649 VRALFSGILSASAQSGMTEMMIT
-654 GGRQAVQQ
+654 
-662 PVSAGADG
+662 AGAMILLLCVVEWIYM
-670 AGTRRITHTERGR
+670 AAVKRSSSKYLLTLMAPER
-683 RDEAHRCRGGRG
+683 E
-695 AHARGAGGYAAPGGL
+695 
-710 RRHGGHGLC
+710 
-719 GRDRAAARARP
+719 
-730 RSGAAGSES
+730 E
-739 AEKGRHDGAAHPA
+739 
-752 ADRPG
+752 
-757 DAAPCPCSC
+757 

>member
-1 MGASWPSWRSWEGA
+1 
-15 VQMFSELVARN
+15 MFSELVARN

-70 VDRLL
+70 VDHLL

-163 MGHQFTLSLSAI
+163 VGHQFTLSLSAI

-223 AALVLGTAL
+223 AALVLGIAL
-232 LAGAYTFAI
+232 LAAAYALAI
-241 LGYAWSGLRYMAGTI
+241 GGRAWSDMRYMVGTL

-271 VIIDRLARRGDRAGR
+271 VIIDRLARRGDRVGK

-359 LDSAFSD
+359 LDGAFSD

-399 SDEQQQLQYMLEAV
+399 SDEQQQQLQYMLEAV
-413 GYPHLIAL
+413 GYPYLIAL
-421 SSYNH
+421 SSYNR
-426 LLAAAGLPEL
+426 LLTTAGLPEL

-452 LASRTALIN
+452 LANCTALIN
-461 RLIAEGSSI
+461 RLIAEGSAV

-603 TLVRLGAEHDTLCR
+603 TLVRLGAEHGTLCR
-617 AALFRHPLYQRTER
+617 AAKVQINWYFGLPV
-631 HDGND
+631 GV
-636 DCRRCYDFAAVCG
+636 AAVSSLFG
-649 RMAVH
+649 VRALFTGMLTA
-654 GGRQAVQQ
+654 QAQRGMTDLMIT
-662 PVSAGADG
+662 AGAMILLLCVVEWLYMAAVKRSSSRYLLG
-670 AGTRRITHTERGR
+670 LMAPER
-683 RDEAHRCRGGRG
+683 E
-695 AHARGAGGYAAPGGL
+695 
-710 RRHGGHGLC
+710 
-719 GRDRAAARARP
+719 
-730 RSGAAGSES
+730 E
-739 AEKGRHDGAAHPA
+739 
-752 ADRPG
+752 
-757 DAAPCPCSC
+757 

>member
-1 MGASWPSWRSWEGA
+1 
-15 VQMFSELVARN
+15 MFSELVKRN

-34 GLFFTSL
+34 GLFFASL
-41 LISIV
+41 LIAII

-55 HQDVMV
+55 HQDVIV
-61 FLQRMESSA
+61 FLKTMESDA
-70 VDRLL
+70 VNRLL
-75 SLVPVLYGLTLFILF
+75 TLVPALYVMTLCILF

-105 HEFGVYLM
+105 HEFGVYLT
-113 LGMQRRKLF
+113 LGMQRRTLF
-122 GMLLAEDLRSSLI
+122 GMLLAEDLRSSVI

-144 LLISEVI
+144 VLISELI

-163 MGHQFTLSLSAI
+163 VGHQFTLSLSAI
-175 GWTAVGFLAI
+175 GWTAAGFLAI

-199 EEIGA
+199 QEIGA
-204 LLTETPEGTKKQ
+204 LLTETPEGTKRQ

-223 AALVLGTAL
+223 AALVLGAAL

-241 LGYAWSGLRYMAGTI
+241 RGYAWSGLCYMAGTL
-256 ALGVAGTLL
+256 ALGLSGTLL

-271 VIIDRLARRGDRAGR
+271 VIIDRLARRGDRAGK

-301 RSGALAICSLLI
+301 RSGTLAISSLLI

-330 RAETHTLDYTFPTD
+330 RAETHTLDYTFRSDGQSPD
-344 SEDSSAVRD
+344 DLRR
-353 TLAAHG
+353 TLAAGG

-366 LFEMRIGRV
+366 IFEMRIGRV

-391 RTIDAMPV
+391 RAIDAMPA
-399 SDEQQQLQYMLEAV
+399 SDERQQLQYLLEAV

-421 SSYNH
+421 SGYNR
-426 LLAAAGLPEL
+426 LLTTAGLPEL
-436 TLADNEAAV
+436 TLAPDEAAV

-452 LASRTALIN
+452 SAENTALLD
-461 RLIAEGSSI
+461 RLIADGAAV
-470 TIDGAPFTLRGQVQ
+470 TIDGAPFTLTGQVQ
-484 SVSVVT
+484 AVSVVT

-504 AVFDHYTQGDY
+504 AAFDHYTQGDY
-515 DVYLDGVLAP
+515 DVYLDAVLAP
-525 DMTEGKSLMNAIADM
+525 SVTEGKSLMRAIADM
-540 NALLDPLGLRYESYL
+540 NGRLDPLGLEYESYL

-581 VANTIIGVQFLM
+581 VANTVIGVQFLM

-617 AALFRHPLYQRTER
+617 AAKAQINWYFGLPV
-631 HDGND
+631 GV
-636 DCRRCYDFAAVCG
+636 AAVSSAFG
-649 RMAVH
+649 VRALFTGMLTA
-654 GGRQAVQQ
+654 QAQRGMTDLMIT
-662 PVSAGADG
+662 AGAMILLLCVVEWIYM
-670 AGTRRITHTERGR
+670 AAVKRSSSKYLLTLMAPER
-683 RDEAHRCRGGRG
+683 E
-695 AHARGAGGYAAPGGL
+695 
-710 RRHGGHGLC
+710 
-719 GRDRAAARARP
+719 
-730 RSGAAGSES
+730 E
-739 AEKGRHDGAAHPA
+739 
-752 ADRPG
+752 
-757 DAAPCPCSC
+757 

>member
-1 MGASWPSWRSWEGA
+1 
-15 VQMFSELVARN
+15 MFSELVKRN

-41 LISIV
+41 LISII

-61 FLQRMESSA
+61 FLQRMESDA
-70 VDRLL
+70 VNRLL
-75 SLVPVLYGLTLFILF
+75 TLVPVLYGLTLFILF

-163 MGHQFTLSLSAI
+163 VGHRFALSLSAI

-199 EEIGA
+199 QEIGA

-216 RPAAVYA
+216 RPVVYA
-223 AALVLGTAL
+223 AALVLGAAL

-241 LGYAWSGLRYMAGTI
+241 RGYAWSGLRYMAGTL

-271 VIIDRLARRGDRAGR
+271 VIIDRLARRGDRAGK

-293 QVEETVIH
+293 QIEETVIH
-301 RSGALAICSLLI
+301 RSGTLAISSLLI

-330 RAETHTLDYTFPTD
+330 RAETHTLDYTFRSD
-344 SEDSSAVRD
+344 GQSLDDLRQ
-353 TLAAHG
+353 TLAAGG

-366 LFEMRIGRV
+366 IFEMRIGRV

-399 SDEQQQLQYMLEAV
+399 SDEQQQLQYLLEAV

-421 SSYNH
+421 SSYNR
-426 LLAAAGLPEL
+426 LLTAAGLPEL
-436 TLADNEAAV
+436 TLAPDEAAV
-445 YCDSEVS
+445 YCDSDVS
-452 LASRTALIN
+452 SAENTALLD
-461 RLIAEGSSI
+461 RLIADGAAI

-490 DRSITMSFALIVPD
+490 DRSITISFALIVPD
-504 AVFDHYTQGDY
+504 AAFDHYTQGDY
-515 DVYLDGVLAP
+515 DVYLDAVLAP
-525 DMTEGKSLMNAIADM
+525 SVTEGKSLMRAIADM
-540 NALLDPLGLRYESYL
+540 NEQLDPLGLEYESYL

-617 AALFRHPLYQRTER
+617 AAKAQINWYFGLPV
-631 HDGND
+631 GV
-636 DCRRCYDFAAVCG
+636 AAVSSLFG
-649 RMAVH
+649 VRALFSGILSASAQSGMTEMMIA
-654 GGRQAVQQ
+654 
-662 PVSAGADG
+662 AGAMILLLCVVEWIYM
-670 AGTRRITHTERGR
+670 AAVKRSSSKYLLTLMAPER
-683 RDEAHRCRGGRG
+683 E
-695 AHARGAGGYAAPGGL
+695 
-710 RRHGGHGLC
+710 
-719 GRDRAAARARP
+719 
-730 RSGAAGSES
+730 E
-739 AEKGRHDGAAHPA
+739 
-752 ADRPG
+752 
-757 DAAPCPCSC
+757 

>member
-1 MGASWPSWRSWEGA
+1 
-15 VQMFSELVARN
+15 MFSELVKRN

-34 GLFFTSL
+34 GLFFASL
-41 LISIV
+41 LIAII

-55 HQDVMV
+55 HQDVIV
-61 FLQRMESSA
+61 FLKTMESNA
-70 VDRLL
+70 VNRLL

-99 QLARRR
+99 QLARRQ

-113 LGMQRRKLF
+113 LGMQRRTLF

-144 LLISEVI
+144 VLISEVI

-163 MGHQFTLSLSAI
+163 VGHQFTLSLSAI

-199 EEIGA
+199 QEIGA
-204 LLTETPEGTKKQ
+204 LLTGTPEGTKKQ
-216 RPAAVYA
+216 RPAVVYA
-223 AALVLGTAL
+223 AALVLGIAL
-232 LAGAYTFAI
+232 LAAAYALAI
-241 LGYAWSGLRYMAGTI
+241 GGLAWSDLRCMVDTI

-271 VIIDRLARRGDRAGR
+271 VIIDRLARRGDRAGK

-293 QVEETVIH
+293 QIEETVIH
-301 RSGALAICSLLI
+301 RSGTLAISSLLI

-330 RAETHTLDYTFPTD
+330 RAESHTLDYTFRSD
-344 SEDSSAVRD
+344 GQSLDDLRR
-353 TLAAHG
+353 TLAAGG

-366 LFEMRIGRV
+366 IFEMRIGRV

-391 RTIDAMPV
+391 RTIDAMPA
-399 SDEQQQLQYMLEAV
+399 SDERQQLQYLLEAV

-421 SSYNH
+421 SSYNR
-426 LLAAAGLPEL
+426 LLTNAGLPEL
-436 TLADNEAAV
+436 TLAPDEAAV

-452 LASRTALIN
+452 SAENTALIN

-470 TIDGAPFTLRGQVQ
+470 TIDGAPFTLTGQVQ

-490 DRSITMSFALIVPD
+490 DRSITISFALIVPD

-515 DVYLDGVLAP
+515 DVYLNAVLAP
-525 DMTEGKSLMNAIADM
+525 SATEGKSLMRAIADM
-540 NALLDPLGLRYESYL
+540 NGQLDPLGLEYESYL

-581 VANTIIGVQFLM
+581 VANTVIGVQFLM

-617 AALFRHPLYQRTER
+617 AAKTQINWYFGLPV
-631 HDGND
+631 GV
-636 DCRRCYDFAAVCG
+636 AAVSSAFG
-649 RMAVH
+649 VRALFTGMLTARAQR
-654 GGRQAVQQ
+654 GMTDLMIT
-662 PVSAGADG
+662 AGAMILLLCVVEWIYM
-670 AGTRRITHTERGR
+670 AAVKRSSSKYLLTLMAPER
-683 RDEAHRCRGGRG
+683 E
-695 AHARGAGGYAAPGGL
+695 
-710 RRHGGHGLC
+710 
-719 GRDRAAARARP
+719 
-730 RSGAAGSES
+730 E
-739 AEKGRHDGAAHPA
+739 
-752 ADRPG
+752 
-757 DAAPCPCSC
+757 

>member
-1 MGASWPSWRSWEGA
+1 
-15 VQMFSELVARN
+15 MFSELVKRN

-34 GLFFTSL
+34 GLFFASL
-41 LISIV
+41 LIAII

-61 FLQRMESSA
+61 FLQRMESNA
-70 VDRLL
+70 VNRLL
-75 SLVPVLYGLTLFILF
+75 TLVPALYVMTLCILF

-113 LGMQRRKLF
+113 LGMQRRTLF

-144 LLISEVI
+144 VLVSELI

-163 MGHQFTLSLSAI
+163 VGHRFALSLPAI

-199 EEIGA
+199 QEIGA
-204 LLTETPEGTKKQ
+204 LLTETPEGTKRQ

-223 AALVLGTAL
+223 AALVLGIAL
-232 LAGAYTFAI
+232 LAGAYTSAI
-241 LGYAWSGLRYMAGTI
+241 RGYAWSGLRYMAGTL

-271 VIIDRLARRGDRAGR
+271 VIIDRLARRGDRAGK

-301 RSGALAICSLLI
+301 RSGTLAISSLLI

-330 RAETHTLDYTFPTD
+330 RAEAHTLD
-344 SEDSSAVRD
+344 SKSADTVRE
-353 TLAAHG
+353 TLTAHG

-399 SDEQQQLQYMLEAV
+399 SDERQQLQYMLEAV

-421 SSYNH
+421 SGYNR

-436 TLADNEAAV
+436 TLADDEAAV

-461 RLIAEGSSI
+461 RLIAEDSAI
-470 TIDGAPFTLRGQVQ
+470 TIDGAPFTLVGQVQ

-490 DRSITMSFALIVPD
+490 DRSITMLFALIVPD
-504 AVFDHYTQGDY
+504 AAFEHYTQGDY

-525 DMTEGKSLMNAIADM
+525 SMTEGKSLMNAIADM
-540 NALLDPLGLRYESYL
+540 NGQLDPLGLEYESYL

-617 AALFRHPLYQRTER
+617 AAKAQINWYFGLPV
-631 HDGND
+631 GV
-636 DCRRCYDFAAVCG
+636 AAVSSLFG
-649 RMAVH
+649 VRALFSGILSASAQSGMTEMMIA
-654 GGRQAVQQ
+654 
-662 PVSAGADG
+662 AGAMILLLCVVEWIYM
-670 AGTRRITHTERGR
+670 AAVKRSSSKYLLTLMAPER
-683 RDEAHRCRGGRG
+683 E
-695 AHARGAGGYAAPGGL
+695 
-710 RRHGGHGLC
+710 
-719 GRDRAAARARP
+719 
-730 RSGAAGSES
+730 E
-739 AEKGRHDGAAHPA
+739 
-752 ADRPG
+752 
-757 DAAPCPCSC
+757 

>member
-1 MGASWPSWRSWEGA
+1 
-15 VQMFSELVARN
+15 MFSELVKRN

-34 GLFFTSL
+34 GLFFASL
-41 LISIV
+41 LIAII

-55 HQDVMV
+55 HQDVIV
-61 FLQRMESSA
+61 FLKTMESDA
-70 VDRLL
+70 VNRLL
-75 SLVPVLYGLTLFILF
+75 TLVPALYGLTLCILF

-163 MGHQFTLSLSAI
+163 VGHRFTLSLSAI
-175 GWTAVGFLAI
+175 VWTAVGFLLI

-216 RPAAVYA
+216 RPAVVYA
-223 AALVLGTAL
+223 AALVLGIAL
-232 LAGAYTFAI
+232 LAAAYTLAI
-241 LGYAWSGLRYMAGTI
+241 RGYAWSGLRYMAGTL

-271 VIIDRLARRGDRAGR
+271 VIIDRLARRGDRAGK
-286 LRVFNFR
+286 LWVFNFR

-344 SEDSSAVRD
+344 SKSADTVRE
-353 TLAAHG
+353 TLTAHG
-359 LDSAFSD
+359 LDGAFSD
-366 LFEMRIGRV
+366 LFEMRIGYIRTTEDRDHAV
-375 RTSTD
+375 R
-380 YQNTVKFPALQ
+380 YEALE
-391 RTIDAMPV
+391 RTAETLPDA
-399 SDEQQQLQYMLEAV
+399 DERQQLQYMLEAV

-421 SSYNH
+421 SSYNR
-426 LLAAAGLPEL
+426 LLDAAGQPEL
-436 TLADNEAAV
+436 TLADDEAAV

-452 LASRTALIN
+452 PASRTAMIN
-461 RLIAEGSSI
+461 RLIAEGPAI
-470 TIDGAPFTLRGQVQ
+470 TIDGAPFTLVGQVQ

-490 DRSITMSFALIVPD
+490 DRSITMLFALIVPD
-504 AVFDHYTQGDY
+504 AAFEHYTQGDY

-540 NALLDPLGLRYESYL
+540 NALLNPLGLKYESYL

-593 GQQKAARRYR
+593 GQQRAERRYR

-617 AALFRHPLYQRTER
+617 AAKAQISWYFGLPV
-631 HDGND
+631 GV
-636 DCRRCYDFAAVCG
+636 AAVSSLFG
-649 RMAVH
+649 VRALFSGILSASAQSGMAEMMI
-654 GGRQAVQQ
+654 A
-662 PVSAGADG
+662 AGAMILLLCVVEWIYMAAVKRSSSRYLLG
-670 AGTRRITHTERGR
+670 LMAPER
-683 RDEAHRCRGGRG
+683 E
-695 AHARGAGGYAAPGGL
+695 
-710 RRHGGHGLC
+710 
-719 GRDRAAARARP
+719 
-730 RSGAAGSES
+730 E
-739 AEKGRHDGAAHPA
+739 
-752 ADRPG
+752 
-757 DAAPCPCSC
+757 

>member
-1 MGASWPSWRSWEGA
+1 
-15 VQMFSELVARN
+15 MFSELVKRN

-34 GLFFTSL
+34 GLFFASL
-41 LISIV
+41 LIAII

-55 HQDVMV
+55 HQDVIV
-61 FLQRMESSA
+61 FLKTMESNA
-70 VDRLL
+70 VNRLL
-75 SLVPVLYGLTLFILF
+75 TLVPALYVMTLCILF

-113 LGMQRRKLF
+113 LGMQRRTLF
-122 GMLLAEDLRSSLI
+122 GMLLAEDLRSSVI

-144 LLISEVI
+144 VLISELI

-163 MGHQFTLSLSAI
+163 VGHRFALSLPAI

-204 LLTETPEGTKKQ
+204 LLTETPEGTKRQ

-223 AALVLGTAL
+223 AALVLGIAL
-232 LAGAYTFAI
+232 LAAAYTLAI
-241 LGYAWSGLRYMAGTI
+241 GGRAWSNMRYMAGTL
-256 ALGVAGTLL
+256 ALGLSGTLL

-271 VIIDRLARRGDRAGR
+271 VIIDRLARRGDRAGK

-344 SEDSSAVRD
+344 SKSADAVRE
-353 TLAAHG
+353 TLTAHG

-366 LFEMRIGRV
+366 IFEMRIGRV

-399 SDEQQQLQYMLEAV
+399 SDERQQLQYLLEAV
-413 GYPHLIAL
+413 SYPHLIAL
-421 SSYNH
+421 SSYNR
-426 LLAAAGLPEL
+426 LLDAAGLPEL

-452 LASRTALIN
+452 SVENTALLD

-490 DRSITMSFALIVPD
+490 DRSITISFALIVPD
-504 AVFDHYTQGDY
+504 AAFDHYTQGDY

-525 DMTEGKSLMNAIADM
+525 SVTEGKSLMRAIADM
-540 NALLDPLGLRYESYL
+540 NGQLDPLGLEYESYL

-581 VANTIIGVQFLM
+581 VANTVIGVQFLM

-617 AALFRHPLYQRTER
+617 AAKTQINWYFGLPV
-631 HDGND
+631 GV
-636 DCRRCYDFAAVCG
+636 AAVSSVFG
-649 RMAVH
+649 VRALFTGMLTA
-654 GGRQAVQQ
+654 QAQRGMTDLMIT
-662 PVSAGADG
+662 AGAMILLLCVVEWIYM
-670 AGTRRITHTERGR
+670 AAVKRSSSKYLLTLMAPER
-683 RDEAHRCRGGRG
+683 E
-695 AHARGAGGYAAPGGL
+695 
-710 RRHGGHGLC
+710 
-719 GRDRAAARARP
+719 
-730 RSGAAGSES
+730 E
-739 AEKGRHDGAAHPA
+739 
-752 ADRPG
+752 
-757 DAAPCPCSC
+757 

>member
-1 MGASWPSWRSWEGA
+1 
-15 VQMFSELVARN
+15 MFSELVARN

-70 VDRLL
+70 VNRLL

-122 GMLLAEDLRSSLI
+122 GMLLAEDLHSSLI
-135 ALAIGLPAA
+135 ALTIGLPAA

-163 MGHQFTLSLSAI
+163 VGHRFTLSLSAI
-175 GWTAVGFLAI
+175 GWTAVGFLLI

-223 AALVLGTAL
+223 IALVLGIAL
-232 LAGAYTFAI
+232 LAAAYTLAI
-241 LGYAWSGLRYMAGTI
+241 RGLAWSALRYMAGTL

-271 VIIDRLARRGDRAGR
+271 VIIDRLARRGDRAGK

-301 RSGALAICSLLI
+301 RSGTLAICSLLI

-330 RAETHTLDYTFPTD
+330 RAETHVLDYTFPTN
-344 SEDSSAVRD
+344 SQSADEVRQ
-353 TLAAHG
+353 TLTARG
-359 LDSAFSD
+359 LDGAFSD

-375 RTSTD
+375 RTTED
-380 YQNTVKFPALQ
+380 HDHAVRYEALE
-391 RTIDAMPV
+391 RAADTLPDA
-399 SDEQQQLQYMLEAV
+399 DERQQLQYLLDTV

-421 SSYNH
+421 SGYNH

-436 TLADNEAAV
+436 TLADDEAAV

-452 LASRTALIN
+452 TASHTSLLN
-461 RLIAEGSSI
+461 RLIADGSSI
-470 TIDGAPFTLRGQVQ
+470 TIDGTPFTLVGQVQ
-484 SVSVVT
+484 MMSVVT

-525 DMTEGKSLMNAIADM
+525 SMTEGKSLMNAIADM
-540 NALLDPLGLRYESYL
+540 NALLDPLGLKYESYL

-593 GQQKAARRYR
+593 GQQRAERRYR

-617 AALFRHPLYQRTER
+617 AAKAQISWYFGLPV
-631 HDGND
+631 GV
-636 DCRRCYDFAAVCG
+636 AAVSSLFG
-649 RMAVH
+649 VRALFSGILSASAQSSMTEMMIA
-654 GGRQAVQQ
+654 
-662 PVSAGADG
+662 AGAMILLLCVVEWLYMAAVKRSSSRYLLG
-670 AGTRRITHTERGR
+670 LMAPER
-683 RDEAHRCRGGRG
+683 E
-695 AHARGAGGYAAPGGL
+695 
-710 RRHGGHGLC
+710 
-719 GRDRAAARARP
+719 
-730 RSGAAGSES
+730 E
-739 AEKGRHDGAAHPA
+739 
-752 ADRPG
+752 
-757 DAAPCPCSC
+757 

>member
-1 MGASWPSWRSWEGA
+1 
-15 VQMFSELVARN
+15 MFSELVARN

-61 FLQRMESSA
+61 FLQRMESDA
-70 VDRLL
+70 VNRLL
-75 SLVPVLYGLTLFILF
+75 SLVPVLYGLTLFILS

-135 ALAIGLPAA
+135 ELAIGPPAA

-163 MGHQFTLSLSAI
+163 VGHRFTLSLSAI
-175 GWTAVGFLAI
+175 VWTAVGFLLI

-199 EEIGA
+199 EEISA

-223 AALVLGTAL
+223 AALVLGIAL
-232 LAGAYTFAI
+232 LAAAYTLAI
-241 LGYAWSGLRYMAGTI
+241 GGRAWSDMRYMALTL

-271 VIIDRLARRGDRAGR
+271 VIIDRLARRGDRAGK

-301 RSGALAICSLLI
+301 RSGAPAICSLLI

-344 SEDSSAVRD
+344 SKSADTVRD
-353 TLAAHG
+353 TLTVHG
-359 LDSAFSD
+359 LDGAFSD
-366 LFEMRIGRV
+366 LFEMRIGYIRTTEDRDHAV
-375 RTSTD
+375 R
-380 YQNTVKFPALQ
+380 YEALE
-391 RTIDAMPV
+391 RAADTLPDA
-399 SDEQQQLQYMLEAV
+399 DERQQLQYMLEAV
-413 GYPHLIAL
+413 DYPRLIAL
-421 SSYNH
+421 SGYNR

-452 LASRTALIN
+452 LANCTALIN
-461 RLIAEGSSI
+461 RLIAEGSAV
-470 TIDGAPFTLRGQVQ
+470 TIDGAPFTLCGQVQ

-525 DMTEGKSLMNAIADM
+525 DMTEGKNLMNAIEDM

-617 AALFRHPLYQRTER
+617 AARAQINWYFGLPV
-631 HDGND
+631 GV
-636 DCRRCYDFAAVCG
+636 AAVSSPLG
-649 RMAVH
+649 VRALFSGILSTNAQNGMTEMMIA
-654 GGRQAVQQ
+654 
-662 PVSAGADG
+662 AGAMILLLCVVEWLYMAAVKRSSSRYLLG
-670 AGTRRITHTERGR
+670 LMAPER
-683 RDEAHRCRGGRG
+683 E
-695 AHARGAGGYAAPGGL
+695 
-710 RRHGGHGLC
+710 
-719 GRDRAAARARP
+719 
-730 RSGAAGSES
+730 E
-739 AEKGRHDGAAHPA
+739 
-752 ADRPG
+752 
-757 DAAPCPCSC
+757 

>member
-1 MGASWPSWRSWEGA
+1 
-15 VQMFSELVARN
+15 MFSELVARN

-163 MGHQFTLSLSAI
+163 VGHRFTLSLSAI

-223 AALVLGTAL
+223 AALVLGVAL
-232 LAGAYTFAI
+232 LAAAYALAI
-241 LGYAWSGLRYMAGTI
+241 GGRAWSDMRYMVGTL

-271 VIIDRLARRGDRAGR
+271 VIIDRLARRGDRAGK

-359 LDSAFSD
+359 LDGAFSD

-399 SDEQQQLQYMLEAV
+399 SDEQQQQLQYMLEAV
-413 GYPHLIAL
+413 GYPYLIAL
-421 SSYNH
+421 SSYNR
-426 LLAAAGLPEL
+426 LLMTAGLPEL

-452 LASRTALIN
+452 QASHTALIN

-490 DRSITMSFALIVPD
+490 DRSITISFALIVPD

-515 DVYLDGVLAP
+515 DVYLDGVLTP

-540 NALLDPLGLRYESYL
+540 NALLDPLGLKYESYL

-617 AALFRHPLYQRTER
+617 AAKAQINWYFGLPV
-631 HDGND
+631 GV
-636 DCRRCYDFAAVCG
+636 AAVSSVFG
-649 RMAVH
+649 VRALFTGMLTA
-654 GGRQAVQQ
+654 QAQRGMTDLMIT
-662 PVSAGADG
+662 AGAMILLLCVVEWIYMAAVKRSSSRYLLG
-670 AGTRRITHTERGR
+670 LMAPER
-683 RDEAHRCRGGRG
+683 E
-695 AHARGAGGYAAPGGL
+695 
-710 RRHGGHGLC
+710 
-719 GRDRAAARARP
+719 
-730 RSGAAGSES
+730 E
-739 AEKGRHDGAAHPA
+739 
-752 ADRPG
+752 
-757 DAAPCPCSC
+757 

>member
-1 MGASWPSWRSWEGA
+1 
-15 VQMFSELVARN
+15 MFSELVKRN

-34 GLFFTSL
+34 GLFFASL
-41 LISIV
+41 LIAII

-55 HQDVMV
+55 HQDVIV
-61 FLQRMESSA
+61 FLKTMESDA
-70 VDRLL
+70 VNRLL
-75 SLVPVLYGLTLFILF
+75 TLVPVLYGLTLFILF

-113 LGMQRRKLF
+113 LGMQRRTLF
-122 GMLLAEDLRSSLI
+122 GILLAEDLRSSLI
-135 ALAIGLPAA
+135 ALVIGLPAA
-144 LLISEVI
+144 LLISELI

-163 MGHQFTLSLSAI
+163 VGHQFTLSLSAI

-185 KLLAS
+185 KLLVS

-199 EEIGA
+199 QEIGA

-223 AALVLGTAL
+223 AALVLGIAL

-241 LGYAWSGLRYMAGTI
+241 LGYAWSSLRYMAGTI
-256 ALGVAGTLL
+256 ALGVVGTLL

-271 VIIDRLARRGDRAGR
+271 VIIDRLARRGDRAGK

-293 QVEETVIH
+293 QIEETVIH
-301 RSGALAICSLLI
+301 RSGTLAISSLLI

-330 RAETHTLDYTFPTD
+330 RAETHTLDYTFRSD
-344 SEDSSAVRD
+344 GQSLDDLRR
-353 TLAAHG
+353 TLAAGG

-366 LFEMRIGRV
+366 IFEMRIGRV

-380 YQNTVKFPALQ
+380 YQNAVKFPALQ
-391 RTIDAMPV
+391 RTIDAMPA
-399 SDEQQQLQYMLEAV
+399 SDERQQLQYLLEAV

-421 SSYNH
+421 SSYNR
-426 LLAAAGLPEL
+426 LLDAAGLPEL

-452 LASRTALIN
+452 SAENTALLD
-461 RLIAEGSSI
+461 RLITDGAAV
-470 TIDGAPFTLRGQVQ
+470 TIDGAPFTLTGQVQ

-490 DRSITMSFALIVPD
+490 DRSITISFALIVPD
-504 AVFDHYTQGDY
+504 TVFDHYTQGDY
-515 DVYLDGVLAP
+515 DVYLNAVLAP
-525 DMTEGKSLMNAIADM
+525 SVTEGKSLMRAIADM
-540 NALLDPLGLRYESYL
+540 NGQLDPLGLEYESYL

-581 VANTIIGVQFLM
+581 VANTVIGVQFLM

-617 AALFRHPLYQRTER
+617 AARAQINWYFGLPV
-631 HDGND
+631 GV
-636 DCRRCYDFAAVCG
+636 AAVSSLFG
-649 RMAVH
+649 VRALFSGILSTSAQNGMMEMMIA
-654 GGRQAVQQ
+654 
-662 PVSAGADG
+662 AGAMILLLCVVEWIYM
-670 AGTRRITHTERGR
+670 AAVKRSSSKYLLTLMAPER
-683 RDEAHRCRGGRG
+683 E
-695 AHARGAGGYAAPGGL
+695 
-710 RRHGGHGLC
+710 
-719 GRDRAAARARP
+719 
-730 RSGAAGSES
+730 E
-739 AEKGRHDGAAHPA
+739 
-752 ADRPG
+752 
-757 DAAPCPCSC
+757 

>member
-1 MGASWPSWRSWEGA
+1 
-15 VQMFSELVARN
+15 MFSELVKRN

-41 LISIV
+41 LISII

-61 FLQRMESSA
+61 FLQRMESDA
-70 VDRLL
+70 VNRLL
-75 SLVPVLYGLTLFILF
+75 TLVPVLYGLTLFILF

-144 LLISEVI
+144 VLISEVI

-163 MGHQFTLSLSAI
+163 VGHRFALSLSAI

-216 RPAAVYA
+216 RPAVVYA
-223 AALVLGTAL
+223 AALVLGIAL

-241 LGYAWSGLRYMAGTI
+241 RGYAWSGLRYMAGTLT
-256 ALGVAGTLL
+256 LGVAGTLL

-271 VIIDRLARRGDRAGR
+271 VIIDRLARRGGAGR

-293 QVEETVIH
+293 QIEETVIH

-344 SEDSSAVRD
+344 SKSADTVRD

-366 LFEMRIGRV
+366 IFEMRIG

-399 SDEQQQLQYMLEAV
+399 SDERQQLQYLLEAV
-413 GYPHLIAL
+413 SYPHLIAL
-421 SSYNH
+421 SSYNR
-426 LLAAAGLPEL
+426 LLTAAGLPEL
-436 TLADNEAAV
+436 TLAPDEAAV

-452 LASRTALIN
+452 SAENTALLD
-461 RLIAEGSSI
+461 RLIADGAAV
-470 TIDGAPFTLRGQVQ
+470 TIDGAPFTLTGQVQ

-490 DRSITMSFALIVPD
+490 DRSITISFALIVPD
-504 AVFDHYTQGDY
+504 AAFDHYTQGDY
-515 DVYLDGVLAP
+515 DIYLDAVLAP
-525 DMTEGKSLMNAIADM
+525 SVTEGRSLMRAIADM
-540 NALLDPLGLRYESYL
+540 NEQLDPLGLEYESYL

-581 VANTIIGVQFLM
+581 VANTVIGVQFLM

-617 AALFRHPLYQRTER
+617 AAKAQINWYFGLPV
-631 HDGND
+631 GV
-636 DCRRCYDFAAVCG
+636 AAVSSAFG
-649 RMAVH
+649 VRALFSGILSASAQSGMTEMMIA
-654 GGRQAVQQ
+654 
-662 PVSAGADG
+662 AGAMILLLCVVEWIYM
-670 AGTRRITHTERGR
+670 AAVKRSSSKYLLTLMAPER
-683 RDEAHRCRGGRG
+683 E
-695 AHARGAGGYAAPGGL
+695 
-710 RRHGGHGLC
+710 
-719 GRDRAAARARP
+719 
-730 RSGAAGSES
+730 E
-739 AEKGRHDGAAHPA
+739 
-752 ADRPG
+752 
-757 DAAPCPCSC
+757 

>member
-1 MGASWPSWRSWEGA
+1 
-15 VQMFSELVARN
+15 MFSELVKRN

-34 GLFFTSL
+34 GLFFASL
-41 LISIV
+41 LIAII

-55 HQDVMV
+55 HQDVIV
-61 FLQRMESSA
+61 FLKTMESNA
-70 VDRLL
+70 VNRLL
-75 SLVPVLYGLTLFILF
+75 TLVPALYVMTLCILF

-113 LGMQRRKLF
+113 LGMQRRTLF
-122 GMLLAEDLRSSLI
+122 GMLLAEDLRSSVI

-144 LLISEVI
+144 VLISELI

-163 MGHQFTLSLSAI
+163 VGHRFALSLPAI
-175 GWTAVGFLAI
+175 GWTAAGFLVI

-204 LLTETPEGTKKQ
+204 LLTETPEGTKRQ

-223 AALVLGTAL
+223 AALVLGAAL

-241 LGYAWSGLRYMAGTI
+241 RGYAWSGLRYMAGTL
-256 ALGVAGTLL
+256 ALGLSGTLL

-271 VIIDRLARRGDRAGR
+271 IIIDRLARRGGAGR

-301 RSGALAICSLLI
+301 RSGTLAISSLLI

-330 RAETHTLDYTFPTD
+330 RAEAHTLDYTFRSDGQSPD
-344 SEDSSAVRD
+344 DLRR
-353 TLAAHG
+353 TLAAGG

-366 LFEMRIGRV
+366 IFEMRIGRV

-391 RTIDAMPV
+391 RAIDALPV
-399 SDEQQQLQYMLEAV
+399 SDERQQLQYLLDTV
-413 GYPHLIAL
+413 GYPHLIVL

-436 TLADNEAAV
+436 SLADDEAAV
-445 YCDSEVS
+445 YRDSEVS
-452 LASRTALIN
+452 TASHTSLLN

-470 TIDGAPFTLRGQVQ
+470 TIDGTPFTLVGQVQ

-490 DRSITMSFALIVPD
+490 DRSITISFALIVPD
-504 AVFDHYTQGDY
+504 AAFDHYTQGDY
-515 DVYLDGVLAP
+515 DIYLDAVLAP
-525 DMTEGKSLMNAIADM
+525 SVTAGKSLMRAIADM
-540 NALLDPLGLRYESYL
+540 NVQLDPLGLEYESYL

-581 VANTIIGVQFLM
+581 VANTVIGVQFLM

-617 AALFRHPLYQRTER
+617 AAKTQINWYFGLPV
-631 HDGND
+631 GV
-636 DCRRCYDFAAVCG
+636 AAVSSAFG
-649 RMAVH
+649 VRALFTGMLTA
-654 GGRQAVQQ
+654 QAQRGMTDLMIT
-662 PVSAGADG
+662 AGAMILLLCVVEWIYM
-670 AGTRRITHTERGR
+670 AAVKRSSSKYLLTLMAPER
-683 RDEAHRCRGGRG
+683 E
-695 AHARGAGGYAAPGGL
+695 
-710 RRHGGHGLC
+710 
-719 GRDRAAARARP
+719 
-730 RSGAAGSES
+730 E
-739 AEKGRHDGAAHPA
+739 
-752 ADRPG
+752 
-757 DAAPCPCSC
+757 

>member
-1 MGASWPSWRSWEGA
+1 
-15 VQMFSELVARN
+15 MFSELVKRN

-34 GLFFTSL
+34 GLFFASL
-41 LISIV
+41 LIAII

-55 HQDVMV
+55 HQDVIV
-61 FLQRMESSA
+61 FLKTMESDA
-70 VDRLL
+70 VNRLL
-75 SLVPVLYGLTLFILF
+75 TLVPVLYGLTLFILF

-105 HEFGVYLM
+105 HEFGVYLL

-144 LLISEVI
+144 VLISELI

-163 MGHQFTLSLSAI
+163 VGHQFTLSLSAI

-199 EEIGA
+199 QEIGA

-223 AALVLGTAL
+223 AALVLGAAL

-241 LGYAWSGLRYMAGTI
+241 LGYAWSSLRYMANTI

-271 VIIDRLARRGDRAGR
+271 VIIDRLARRGDRAGK

-301 RSGALAICSLLI
+301 RSGTLAISSLLI

-330 RAETHTLDYTFPTD
+330 RAETHTLDYTFRSD
-344 SEDSSAVRD
+344 GQSLDDLRR
-353 TLAAHG
+353 TLAAGG

-366 LFEMRIGRV
+366 IFEMRIGRV

-391 RTIDAMPV
+391 RTIDAMPA
-399 SDEQQQLQYMLEAV
+399 SDEQQQLQYLLEAV

-421 SSYNH
+421 SSYNR
-426 LLAAAGLPEL
+426 LLDAAGLPEL
-436 TLADNEAAV
+436 TLAPDEAAV

-452 LASRTALIN
+452 SAENTALLD
-461 RLIAEGSSI
+461 RLITDGAAV
-470 TIDGAPFTLRGQVQ
+470 TIDGAPFTLTGQVQ

-490 DRSITMSFALIVPD
+490 DRSITISFALIVPD
-504 AVFDHYTQGDY
+504 AAFDRYTQGDY
-515 DVYLDGVLAP
+515 DVYLNAVLAP
-525 DMTEGKSLMNAIADM
+525 SATEGKSLMRAIADM
-540 NALLDPLGLRYESYL
+540 NEQLDPLGLEYESYL

-581 VANTIIGVQFLM
+581 VANTVIGVQFLM

-617 AALFRHPLYQRTER
+617 AAKAQINWYFGLPV
-631 HDGND
+631 GV
-636 DCRRCYDFAAVCG
+636 AAVSSLFG
-649 RMAVH
+649 VRALFSGILSASAQSGMTEMMIA
-654 GGRQAVQQ
+654 
-662 PVSAGADG
+662 AGAMILLLCVVEWIYM
-670 AGTRRITHTERGR
+670 AAVKRSSSKYLLTLMAPER
-683 RDEAHRCRGGRG
+683 E
-695 AHARGAGGYAAPGGL
+695 
-710 RRHGGHGLC
+710 
-719 GRDRAAARARP
+719 
-730 RSGAAGSES
+730 E
-739 AEKGRHDGAAHPA
+739 
-752 ADRPG
+752 
-757 DAAPCPCSC
+757 